1 MNSSGFALRR
11 VREEMIEKLLELGIK
26 DFRVL
31 DAISQVPR
39 HIFVDEALR
48 SRAYE
53 NRSLTIG
60 YQQTISQPYIVARMT
75 ELLISHTKSRGKVL
89 DKVLELGSGCGYQ
102 SAVLSYFCEKV
113 DAIERIKPLVQ
124 KARDNLAELKI
135 HNVQFK
141 YGDGYIDYDKSV
153 KYDGILCAAAPRS
166 YPEDLISVLKNNAKL
181 VLPVGGNS
189 QKLNVITKKHDDNSS
204 TYISDTIA
212 SARWLK
218 RSVEQR
224 NSTTLTIASAIV
236 AQQEEF
242 LEKGLSHLKP
252 MVLRDI
258 ASNVGMHESTV
269 SRVTTGLTIETP
281 RGCFAM
287 KYFFS
292 VSLNSADNNE
302 THAATAVRET
312 IKKLISEEPSKK
324 PLSDEAIAT
333 IMKKDGID
341 LARRTVAKYR
351 EIMKIPSSAQR
362 KRQSRLAEIS

>member
-75 ELLISHTKSRGKVL
+75 ELLISHTNSRGKIFENL
-89 DKVLELGSGCGYQ
+89 LELGSGCGYQ
-102 SAVLSYFCEKV
+102 SAVLSFFCENV

-124 KARDNLAELKI
+124 KSKENLSQLKI
-135 HNVQFK
+135 NNVLFRH
-141 YGDGYIDYDKSV
+141 GDGYQDWEKEK

-189 QKLNVITKKHDDNSS
+189 QKLNVITKKHDDNFDEDIYEDVSF
-204 TYISDTIA
+204 
-212 SARWLK
+212 
-218 RSVEQR
+218 VPM
-224 NSTTLTIASAIV
+224 
-236 AQQEEF
+236 
-242 LEKGLSHLKP
+242 LSGKSEDGN
-252 MVLRDI
+252 DI
-258 ASNVGMHESTV
+258 W
-269 SRVTTGLTIETP
+269 
-281 RGCFAM
+281 
-287 KYFFS
+287 
-292 VSLNSADNNE
+292 
-302 THAATAVRET
+302 
-312 IKKLISEEPSKK
+312 KKN
-324 PLSDEAIAT
+324 
-333 IMKKDGID
+333 
-341 LARRTVAKYR
+341 
-351 EIMKIPSSAQR
+351 
-362 KRQSRLAEIS
+362 

>member
-1 MNSSGFALRR
+1 
-11 VREEMIEKLLELGIK
+11 
-26 DFRVL
+26 
-31 DAISQVPR
+31 
-39 HIFVDEALR
+39 
-48 SRAYE
+48 
-53 NRSLTIG
+53 
-60 YQQTISQPYIVARMT
+60 
-75 ELLISHTKSRGKVL
+75 
-89 DKVLELGSGCGYQ
+89 
-102 SAVLSYFCEKV
+102 
-113 DAIERIKPLVQ
+113 
-124 KARDNLAELKI
+124 
-135 HNVQFK
+135 
-141 YGDGYIDYDKSV
+141 
-153 KYDGILCAAAPRS
+153 
-166 YPEDLISVLKNNAKL
+166 
-181 VLPVGGNS
+181 
-189 QKLNVITKKHDDNSS
+189 
-204 TYISDTIA
+204 
-212 SARWLK
+212 
-218 RSVEQR
+218 
-224 NSTTLTIASAIV
+224 
-236 AQQEEF
+236 
-242 LEKGLSHLKP
+242 

-362 KRQSRLAEIS
+362 KRQSLLAEIS